1 MRDPL
6 IDMLAGLLSD
16 LAKLVIVMG
25 LIPLAFIMAGPVLKA
40 MGGW

>member
-6 IDMLAGLLSD
+6 IDTLAGILSD

-25 LIPLAFIMAGPVLKA
+25 LIPLGFVLAGPVLKA